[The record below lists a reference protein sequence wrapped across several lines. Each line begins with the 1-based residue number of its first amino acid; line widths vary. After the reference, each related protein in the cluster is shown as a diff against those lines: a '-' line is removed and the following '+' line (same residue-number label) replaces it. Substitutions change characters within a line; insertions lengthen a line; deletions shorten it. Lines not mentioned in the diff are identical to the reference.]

1 MFVMIRVG
9 FILNWFEL
17 IGLPLFF
24 WYSKNKTL
32 NPHAA
37 YNTMI

>member
-17 IGLPLFF
+17 IGNPLIKG
-24 WYSKNKTL
+24 YSKTNSL
-32 NPHAA
+32 NQYA
-37 YNTMI
+37 T